1 MLHNKLG
8 GYTYKDDMNIFL
20 KKMFFCS
27 VQDSKLDAQGQHP
40 FRSTLEQ
47 KEIHRGHFVVRLK
60 T

>member
-1 MLHNKLG
+1 
-8 GYTYKDDMNIFL
+8 
-20 KKMFFCS
+20 MFFCS